1 MLKLSLTF
9 FVGGVGLGK
18 RGGGSFLMLINNHE
32 NINDIFSYGHQAFKY
47 KFHTCTLNSPNQ
59 NTIYIMSTG
68 TKLQN
73 FNDISQVNIVFI

>member
-1 MLKLSLTF
+1 MTS
-9 FVGGVGLGK
+9 
-18 RGGGSFLMLINNHE
+18 
-32 NINDIFSYGHQAFKY
+32 FSYGHKAFKY